1 MPAADPLTQAR
12 DIAAAVAS
20 VQKHAPQW
28 GADPKRTIL
37 MGHSAGAHLV
47 ALLGAS
53 PTLLAQAGAMR
64 PLGVVALDSG
74 ALDVPALMRKPRV
87 PQLYRDAFGAD
98 PAYWRSV
105 SPQQQLGR
113 EALPM
118 LLVCSSTRRFPT
130 SPCDEAGKLA
140 RRASELSVPMQVL
153 PEALEHGEINARL
166 GLPSAYTRTVSAWID
181 HLLD

>member
-1 MPAADPLTQAR
+1 MSTSRTEPAGRWQFWVDRGGTFTDIVAR
-12 DIAAAVAS
+12 RPDGTLATH
-20 VQKHAPQW
+20 K
-28 GADPKRTIL
+28 
-37 MGHSAGAHLV
+37 
-47 ALLGAS
+47 LLS
-53 PTLLAQAGAMR
+53 EN
-64 PLGVVALDSG
+64 
-74 ALDVPALMRKPRV
+74 